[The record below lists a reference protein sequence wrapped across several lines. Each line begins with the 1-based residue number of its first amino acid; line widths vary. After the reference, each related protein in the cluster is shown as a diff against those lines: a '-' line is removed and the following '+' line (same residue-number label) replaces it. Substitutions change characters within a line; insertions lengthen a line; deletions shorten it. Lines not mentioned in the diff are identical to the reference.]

1 MSKGTSEDP
10 LSTARAIFG
19 WGMLSVVFWACIF
32 MLVSCTPSPETVNPT
47 PVVDVKPVIRY
58 VNVAQ
63 GYSTQAKNELAKA
76 RATAAEAQRE
86 AQAANALVEEMTN
99 NHSPYADQV
108 GLLRKGYE
116 DKITKLQEQISE
128 TDIILDRLWQTLDD
142 TQNQL
147 EIAKAASQ
155 ANEDEKNALRAQVV
169 EFKEKAEK
177 YRLKYEALKKYRFAI
192 IGMGAWLLIK
202 LIGSLGAW
210 SPAGRVSRFL
220 VG

>member
-1 MSKGTSEDP
+1 MMTPNPYIALHLAITAGLWLLI
-10 LSTARAIFG
+10 LSC
-19 WGMLSVVFWACIF
+19 L
-32 MLVSCTPSPETVNPT
+32 SCTQQADPVTPT
-47 PVVDVKPVIRY
+47 PAVNIKPVIRY
-58 VNVAQ
+58 VSVAQ
-63 GYSTQAKNELAKA
+63 GYSNQAKNEIARAKA
-76 RATAAEAQRE
+76 TAEAAQRE
-86 AQAANALVEEMTN
+86 AQEANALVDEMN
-99 NHSPYADQV
+99 ANQSPYADEV
-108 GLLRKGYE
+108 ERLRKGYQ
-116 DKITKLQEQISE
+116 DKITQLQAQISE

-155 ANEDEKNALRAQVV
+155 ATEEEKNALRAQVV